1 MKLFLYLFTF
11 FTFSVGAQE
20 SKPRFW
26 DKLHLELDYN
36 FLLYSYQWRYTY
48 QTLNPTVFYTRETSL
63 KSSAIGLVYR
73 NNFVNGGL
81 KVNLFNI
88 RMVQPTLGFNTLFA
102 LKNERYYLGPFISYG
117 RTFGEN
123 DFIAH
128 QSWNVGLEGYVHSF
142 HIGASYCQ
150 FFDFIQASSN
160 KFKDMHGFN
169 FQLGKSVALFSHNR
183 VSKTRWKELHV
194 EANLGS
200 INYHFFKASPEY
212 NEYDNRY
219 ISGDIGINFRNQQY
233 KLSGEYSFDFLV
245 NNYLNFGVGV
255 NLLPERTKFYFGP
268 FLKNGISLPKS
279 YLPGKLFSEFG
290 FEGYY
295 KNFHLIGGFAR
306 FFKIY
311 EPTKYYDMS
320 TFNIKLGYAL
330 PLGKRV
336 KEN

>member
-11 FTFSVGAQE
+11 LTFSVGAQE

-36 FLLYSYQWRYTY
+36 FLPYSYQWLYTY
-48 QTLNPTVFYTRETSL
+48 PEVDVYLTDHSSLQT
-63 KSSAIGLVYR
+63 SSVGLVYR
-73 NNFVNGGL
+73 NRYLNGGL
-81 KVNLFNI
+81 KVNLFNL
-88 RMVQPTLGFNTLFA
+88 RMVQPSLGFNTLFA

-117 RTFGEN
+117 RTFGDNE
-123 DFIAH
+123 FIAH
-128 QSWNVGLEGYVHSF
+128 QSWNVGLEGYFHSF

-169 FQLGKSVALFSHNR
+169 FQLGKSVGL
-183 VSKTRWKELHV
+183 VSPRKDKKNRWKNIYI
-194 EANLGS
+194 EANLGT
-200 INYHFFKASPEY
+200 IHYHYFEASPNYAELSFY
-212 NEYDNRY
+212 H
-219 ISGDIGINFRNQQY
+219 IIGDLGINFRNERF
-233 KLSGEYSFDFLV
+233 KLFGEYSHSFII
-245 NNYLNFGVGV
+245 NNLFNVGGGV
-255 NLLPERTKFYFGP
+255 NLLPESTKVYFGP
-268 FLKNGISLPKS
+268 YLKNGYALPS
-279 YLPGKLFSEFG
+279 DYLPGKLFSEFG

-306 FFKIY
+306 FSKIY